1 VIILKVKGVNHIGIA
16 VKSLEKALKNL
27 NELFGLKADKILELE
42 QFKVKLV
49 FVPLNDVSLEL
60 IEPTSPDS
68 DVAHFLRE
76 KGEGLHHITLEV
88 ENLKEAM
95 EELKKKGVKLLSEKP
110 LQGVGGIITFVKPE
124 HANNILIELMEK
136 TS

>member
-1 VIILKVKGVNHIGIA
+1 MIILKVKGVNHIGIA